1 MFILA
6 ENIIKRGTAN
16 YWYGIHSVKGQ
27 LFLTATRLIHQ
38 PRMMQVIRT
47 ETVIM
52 LEDVKSVEI
61 VNNMLGKIPIPN
73 GLKVTTYDDEV
84 FQFVV
89 NRRKNWLKHIEDS
102 MAAPPEETVDR

>member
-1 MFILA
+1 MA

-27 LFLTATRLIHQ
+27 LFLTETRLLHQ
-38 PRMMQVIRT
+38 PRMMQVTRK
-47 ETVIM
+47 ETSIM

-73 GLKVTTYDDEV
+73 GLKVTTHDDEV

-89 NRRKNWLKHIEDS
+89 NRRKNWLKKIES
-102 MAAPPEETVDR
+102 TMSALPEETVGR

>member
-1 MFILA
+1 MA
-6 ENIIKRGTAN
+6 ENIVKKGTAN
-16 YWYGIHSVKGQ
+16 YWHGIHSVKGQ

-73 GLKVTTYDDEV
+73 GLRVTTNEGEI

-89 NRRKNWLKHIEDS
+89 NRRKNWVKKIE
-102 MAAPPEETVDR
+102 AAMSAPAEE

>member
-1 MFILA
+1 MA
-6 ENIIKRGTAN
+6 ENIIKKGTAN

-27 LFLTATRLIHQ
+27 LFLTATRLLHQ
-38 PRMMQVIRT
+38 PGLMQATRDESI
-47 ETVIM
+47 IM

-73 GLKVTTYDDEV
+73 GLRVTTKEGEV

-89 NRRKNWLKHIEDS
+89 NRRKNWLKKIEEAIS
-102 MAAPPEETVDR
+102 VLPEETEGR